1 MKILK
6 TMDNILYFIENADI
20 TIIIG
25 VCERIKDCKKEIT
38 PNEIKYNVNTKNA
51 VLIFD
56 YQDPDLTEEEAQ
68 KTIEEVIVEEKNK
81 HWTHTITIKK

>member
-6 TMDNILYFIENADI
+6 TMDNILYFIEDADI
-20 TIIIG
+20 KIIIG
-25 VCERIKDCKKEIT
+25 VCKRINDYKKEIT
-38 PNEIKYNVNTKNA
+38 PNEIRYNVNTKNA

-68 KTIEEVIVEEKNK
+68 KTIEEVILEEKHK
-81 HWTHTITIKK
+81 HWTHRITIKK